1 MSSVPTITAP
11 APMTASSSMSA
22 PVNGRLLELDP
33 DELGS
38 VVGCALLDAVEG
50 GTTELDEI
58 DGGAQLL

>member
-1 MSSVPTITAP
+1 MTAP

-22 PVNGRLLELDP
+22 PVNGRLLVVLDP
-33 DELGS
+33 DELGT

>member
-1 MSSVPTITAP
+1 
-11 APMTASSSMSA
+11 MTASSSMSA